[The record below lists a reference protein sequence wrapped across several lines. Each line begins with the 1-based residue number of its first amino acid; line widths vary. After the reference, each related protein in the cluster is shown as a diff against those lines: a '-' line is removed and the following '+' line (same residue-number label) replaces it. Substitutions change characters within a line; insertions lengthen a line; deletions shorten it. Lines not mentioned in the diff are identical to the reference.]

1 MSGTVG
7 KVLLAAGAIL
17 VLLGAWILVNG
28 RLPSWPSWIGRL
40 PGDLSIERKN
50 VRIYLPITTSVLF
63 SLILTI
69 LLWFLNRR

>member
-7 KVLLAAGAIL
+7 KVLLAAGAVL
-17 VLLGAWILVNG
+17 VLLGVWILVSG

-50 VRIYLPITTSVLF
+50 IRVYLPITTGLLF

-69 LLWFLNRR
+69 LLWLLSRR

>member
-17 VLLGAWILVNG
+17 MLLGAWILMSG
-28 RLPSWPSWIGRL
+28 RLPPWPAWIGHL

-50 VRIYLPITTSVLF
+50 VRIYLPITTSVLI
-63 SLILTI
+63 SLFLTLVLW
-69 LLWFLNRR
+69 LLGRR

>member
-7 KVLLAAGAIL
+7 KVFLAAGAIL
-17 VLLGAWILVNG
+17 VLLGAWILVSG

-50 VRIYLPITTSVLF
+50 IRVYLPITTSLLL
-63 SLILTI
+63 SLILTL
-69 LLWFLNRR
+69 LLWLLSRR